1 MNTEL
6 PDPMPDDDRTPLPVS
21 LRAALADLRRDVTP
35 ARELWPEIAARIAD
49 PEAREHLALP
59 PALAAELKAL
69 RRDAPAS
76 PALWQTIATR
86 IESSEARDH
95 CALPASLAERLAALP
110 RETAPAR
117 DLWPA
122 VAARTVARTQQPWR
136 RPMPRYAGLALAASL
151 VVVVALLVQIER
163 SPGGVPSQAGS
174 SKAPLRPSAEA
185 YVATIGAPRRA
196 DPELL
201 RARYRP
207 ISPEARTLVQA
218 NLQIVDSAE
227 AQIERA
233 MADDPD
239 SVAELQAL
247 LDSAREQRAQLRAA
261 LDARP

>member
-1 MNTEL
+1 MNTER
-6 PDPMPDDDRTPLPVS
+6 PAPMPDDDDSPLPAS
-21 LRAALADLRRDVTP
+21 LRAALADLRRDAAP
-35 ARELWPEIAARIAD
+35 RHALWPEIAARIAD
-49 PEAREHLALP
+49 LEVREQIALP

-76 PALWQTIATR
+76 PALWPTIATR

-95 CALPASLAERLAALP
+95 CSLPPSLAERLAALP
-110 RETAPAR
+110 RDVAPAR

-122 VAARTVARTQQPWR
+122 IAARTVAKTQQLR
-136 RPMPRYAGLALAASL
+136 HRPMPRYAGLALAASL

-163 SPGGVPSQAGS
+163 PPGGMPSQAGS
-174 SKAPLRPSAEA
+174 TKAPLRPSAEA